1 MVVPDIMAKEELMLS
16 LQECHNQ
23 EDDDSDRAERHETKT
38 SKLFGAIEKI
48 TSIAR
53 IENARGVDEQC
64 RSAGVFALAA
74 ARDVV
79 KRATENTLLDNQ
91 TDDSEKQQHN
101 LSVQDFV
108 LPKTE
113 SKRFQQS
120 ASQVVAKAM
129 EKLRVNAPVGEMKK
143 KESVRFA

>member
-1 MVVPDIMAKEELMLS
+1 MK
-16 LQECHNQ
+16 
-23 EDDDSDRAERHETKT
+23 
-38 SKLFGAIEKI
+38 GAIEKI

-91 TDDSEKQQHN
+91 NDDPEKQQHN

-113 SKRFQQS
+113 S
-120 ASQVVAKAM
+120 
-129 EKLRVNAPVGEMKK
+129 
-143 KESVRFA
+143 